1 MSWIRIISD
10 QEAVGPLR
18 AMYEAAVRRAGRVF
32 NIVRVQSLNPP
43 VLRASLEVYRAI
55 MFGPS
60 ELSRALRELLAVVVS
75 KTNGCHY

>member
-1 MSWIRIISD
+1 MAWIETISD
-10 QEAVGPLR
+10 AAAEGPLR
-18 AMYEAAVRRAGRVF
+18 RLFDAAHRRAGRVF

-43 VLRASLEVYRAI
+43 VLKSGIGLYQAV

-60 ELSRALRELLAVVVS
+60 ELSRAQRELLAVVVS